1 MQDVVDLWGKGWGGA
16 LNPAKSYW
24 YLIDFKWIP
33 QKLHWDYKT
42 KAEIIGEITIR
53 NPQGEKEV
61 LERLEVDDLRVTLGI
76 NIAPDGSWTGQ
87 VKYLAEKVNKWV
99 SQLESGHLNQVDT
112 WYTLTRTIMQTLE
125 YPMVAISLT
134 ANNGMES

>member
-42 KAEIIGEITIR
+42 KAEIIGEITIC
-53 NPQGEKEV
+53 NP
-61 LERLEVDDLRVTLGI
+61 
-76 NIAPDGSWTGQ
+76 
-87 VKYLAEKVNKWV
+87 
-99 SQLESGHLNQVDT
+99 
-112 WYTLTRTIMQTLE
+112 
-125 YPMVAISLT
+125 
-134 ANNGMES
+134 